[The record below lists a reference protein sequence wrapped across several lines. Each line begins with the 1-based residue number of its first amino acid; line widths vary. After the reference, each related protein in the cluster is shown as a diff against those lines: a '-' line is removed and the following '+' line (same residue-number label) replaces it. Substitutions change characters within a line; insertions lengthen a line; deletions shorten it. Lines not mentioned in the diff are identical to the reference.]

1 MKQEEL
7 ELMVAN
13 LCGMIQHKVYI
24 RMEDQDMRI
33 IDVNCSR
40 DSVVFTVLGED
51 KTYIG
56 VSPDRIRP
64 YLRPMSS
71 MTPEEKEEYR
81 NTFETYEGENG
92 LKLTYPSIKSYDYLN
107 KKHLDSRGLI
117 DVGLAIVAPD
127 WMYK

>member
-1 MKQEEL
+1 MKQEDL
-7 ELMVAN
+7 ELLIAN
-13 LCGMIQHKVYI
+13 LCGMIPYKVYI

-64 YLRPMSS
+64 YLRPMYT

-81 NTFETYEGENG
+81 KTFATYENIDGV
-92 LKLTYPSIKSYDYLN
+92 KLTYLTASSYDYLN

-117 DVGLAIVAPD
+117 DAGLAIVAPD